1 MKNNCL
7 TSLRAACGE
16 AIQKKEMDC
25 FASFAMTAKYKNNKF
40 KIIVVMLVCL
50 GFSIFSLPAQTVVKA
65 TIDSTNILIGEQT
78 KIHLEIA
85 ADKNQQLQLPMIK
98 DTLMTGV
105 EVLGISKIDTADIG
119 NNRSQFKYDYLI
131 TAFDSAVY
139 LLPPFQVISGTD
151 TAYSLQLALKV
162 STLPVD
168 TVSKQFYDIKG
179 VRTPQFVLMDYLPMI
194 LLILTILALLALAAF
209 VIYRLI
215 NKKSLVSFKKDEPY
229 VPPYIRALRRL
240 DAIKLEKLWQA
251 GKEKEYHSEIT
262 DTLRKYIE
270 ERFGV
275 GAMEK
280 TSGEILENVKNTGEA
295 NNGYDDLKQVL
306 ILADFVK
313 FAKYKPLP
321 DENELSMKNAYSFV
335 DNTKP
340 IEVAEEKKEKDETN
354 EEKK

>member
-1 MKNNCL
+1 MEIMKN
-7 TSLRAACGE
+7 
-16 AIQKKEMDC
+16 K
-25 FASFAMTAKYKNNKF
+25 
-40 KIIVVMLVCL
+40 KIIVGIFVC
-50 GFSIFSLPAQTVVKA
+50 FWMSILPLSAQTVVKA

-85 ADKNQQLQLPMIK
+85 ADKTQTLQLPMIS
-98 DTLMTGV
+98 DTLMAGV
-105 EVLGISKIDTADIG
+105 EVLNISKVDTTDIG
-119 NNRSQFKYDYLI
+119 NSRMQLKYDYLI

-139 LLPPFQVISGTD
+139 LLPPFQVISGAD

-168 TVSKQFYDIKG
+168 TVSKKFYDIKG
-179 VRTPQFVLMDYLPMI
+179 VRTPPLVWMDYLPI
-194 LLILTILALLALAAF
+194 ALLILAIIALLALAAF
-209 VIYRLI
+209 IIYRI
-215 NKKSLVSFKKDEPY
+215 VKKKSLVPFRKEEPY
-229 VPPYIRALRRL
+229 VPPHIRAIRRL

-280 TSGEILENVKNTGEA
+280 TSGEILEDVKNISEA
-295 NNGYDDLKQVL
+295 AAGYDNLKQIL

-321 DENELSMKNAYSFV
+321 DENELSMKNAYLFV
-335 DNTKP
+335 DSTKP
-340 IEVAEEKKEKDETN
+340 VEVVEEKKEKDEEIHN
-354 EEKK
+354 S

>member
-1 MKNNCL
+1 MKKINN
-7 TSLRAACGE
+7 
-16 AIQKKEMDC
+16 K
-25 FASFAMTAKYKNNKF
+25 KYK
-40 KIIVVMLVCL
+40 KIIVGIFVCFWI
-50 GFSIFSLPAQTVVKA
+50 GIFSLPAQTVVKA

-85 ADKNQQLQLPMIK
+85 ADKNQTLQLPMIS

-105 EVLGISKIDTADIG
+105 EVLNISKIDTTDIG
-119 NNRSQFKYDYLI
+119 NNRMQMKYDYLI

-139 LLPPFQVISGTD
+139 LLPPFQVISGSD

-168 TVSKQFYDIKG
+168 TVSKQFYDIKN
-179 VRTPQFVLMDYLPMI
+179 VRAPQFVWKDYIFII
-194 LLILTILALLALAAF
+194 LIYIAVILVLALIAF
-209 VIYRLI
+209 IIYRI
-215 NKKSLVSFKKDEPY
+215 IKKKPLVPFKKEEPY
-229 VPPYIRALRRL
+229 VPPHIRAIRRL
-240 DAIKLEKLWQA
+240 DAIKADKLWQA
-251 GKEKEYHSEIT
+251 GKDKEYHSEIT
-262 DTLRKYIE
+262 ETLRKYIE

-280 TSGEILENVKNTGEA
+280 TSGEILDDVKNIRDVDA
-295 NNGYDDLKQVL
+295 GYDDLKQIL

-335 DNTKP
+335 DATKP
-340 IEVAEEKKEKDETN
+340 VEVVEEKKEKDEEIHN
-354 EEKK
+354 S

>member
-1 MKNNCL
+1 MKKINN
-7 TSLRAACGE
+7 
-16 AIQKKEMDC
+16 K
-25 FASFAMTAKYKNNKF
+25 KYK
-40 KIIVVMLVCL
+40 KIIVGIFVFFWM
-50 GFSIFSLPAQTVVKA
+50 SILPLSAQTVVKA

-85 ADKNQQLQLPMIK
+85 ADKNQSLQLPMIS
-98 DTLMTGV
+98 DTLTTGV
-105 EVLGISKIDTADIG
+105 EVLNISKIDTTDIG
-119 NNRSQFKYDYLI
+119 NSRVQLKYDYLI

-139 LLPPFQVISGTD
+139 LLPPFQVISGSD

-179 VRTPQFVLMDYLPMI
+179 VRSPQFVWKDYIFII
-194 LLILTILALLALAAF
+194 LIYLAVIAVLALIALI
-209 VIYRLI
+209 IYRI
-215 NKKSLVSFKKDEPY
+215 IKKKPLVPFIKKEEPY
-229 VPPYIRALRRL
+229 VPPHIRAIRRL
-240 DAIKLEKLWQA
+240 DAIKAEKLWQA
-251 GKEKEYHSEIT
+251 GKDKEYHSEIT

-280 TSGEILENVKNTGEA
+280 TSGEILDDVKNIHDVDSS
-295 NNGYDDLKQVL
+295 YDNLKQIL

-321 DENELSMKNAYSFV
+321 DENELSMKNAYLFV
-335 DNTKP
+335 DGTKP
-340 IEVAEEKKEKDETN
+340 VEVVEEKKEKDEN
-354 EEKK
+354 PNPNRVLNPVRVEKG